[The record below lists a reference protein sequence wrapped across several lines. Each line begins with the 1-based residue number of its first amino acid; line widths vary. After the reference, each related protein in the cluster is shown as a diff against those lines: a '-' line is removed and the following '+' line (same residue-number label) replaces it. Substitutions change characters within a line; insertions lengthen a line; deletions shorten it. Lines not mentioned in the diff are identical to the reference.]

1 MPQSTQNEMN
11 HVNSNYTK
19 KTNFIVLIFVK
30 ICAICGKNQTFL
42 NNY

>member
-1 MPQSTQNEMN
+1 MPQITQIKQNEMN

-30 ICAICGKNQTFL
+30 ICAICGEKSKS
-42 NNY
+42 